1 MKFPES
7 WLRTLVN
14 PPISSSELA
23 HSLTMVGLEVEAIES
38 AAPDFNKVVVAE
50 ILSVNKHPDADR
62 LNICQ
67 VSVGKSID
75 KEPLQIVCGA
85 SNVCVGAKVPCAL
98 IGAHLPHMVIKR
110 AKVRGIE
117 SFGMLCSSNE
127 LGITEEAEG
136 LLLLPK
142 DAPTGEDFRNYY
154 DLDDKLFTLKLT
166 PNRADCLGL
175 SGIAREVA
183 AISSEKLI
191 LPEIDLVKNKNSDT
205 LTVCIDE
212 PDACPLYCG
221 RVIRD
226 INLEAST
233 PIWMTRRL
241 ERSGVRPI
249 NAVVDVTNYVMLE
262 IGQPLHAFNL
272 AKITDEFSGII
283 HVRYANSGEKLKLL
297 NGEEI
302 LLQPDMLL
310 IADEVKPLA
319 LAGIM
324 GGNESK
330 VEHGATDLFLESAFF
345 TPKVIAGKHIQLGI
359 SSDSAHRFERGVDFG
374 ATRVAMERAT
384 GLIIDICGGY
394 PGPITEIKG
403 ELPQRR
409 SIILRE
415 KRVRRILGIELEKD
429 KIAEILQRLQFD
441 FSVKNTVFHVTPP
454 TYRFDLAIEEDLIEE
469 IARIYGYDNI
479 PASLPNVSLSILPDA
494 EAVKT
499 SMQLRR
505 ICVGR
510 DYQEVTNYAFV
521 DAKWEKIYSNNS
533 SPVLLKNPISSQL
546 NAMRSN
552 LIGGLISNLQFN
564 LNRKQTR
571 VRIFEVGSCFLKE
584 GSCYEQSEKI
594 AGLCYGHIV
603 AEQWG
608 SPERDVDFYDVKSD
622 VEALFWPEIINF
634 EIAAH
639 PALHPGKSSQILIG
653 GKIAGWLGELHPKLQ
668 QKLALPKPVILFE
681 LDLDTL
687 TQRSLPKAEK
697 IPKYPSV
704 RRDIA
709 VIVADNISVHSLLQ
723 SMKALN
729 SPIIVEIALFDIYRG
744 NGVENGKKS
753 LAFRVLLQ
761 DTKKTLTDE
770 EADLVTKK
778 LIKILENEFEAK
790 LRN

>member
-183 AISSEKLI
+183 AIFSEKLI

-226 INLEAST
+226 IDLEAPT
-233 PIWMTRRL
+233 PIWMIRRL

-330 VEHGATDLFLESAFF
+330 VEHGTTDLFLESAFF

-415 KRVRRILGIELEKD
+415 KRVRRILGIELEKA

-441 FSVKNTVFHVTPP
+441 FSVKNTAFHVTPP

-469 IARIYGYDNI
+469 IARIYGYHNI
-479 PASLPNVSLSILPDA
+479 PASLPNVNLSILPDA

-510 DYQEVTNYAFV
+510 DYQEVINYAFV

-533 SPVLLKNPISSQL
+533 SPVILKNPISSQL

-584 GSCYEQSEKI
+584 VSCYAQSEKI

-634 EIAAH
+634 EVAVH

-653 GKIAGWLGELHPKLQ
+653 GEIAGWLGELHPKLQ

-681 LDLDTL
+681 LDLDIL
-687 TQRSLPKAEK
+687 TQRTLPKAEK

-723 SMKALN
+723 SMSALN
-729 SPIIVEIALFDIYRG
+729 SPIIAEIALFDIYRG
-744 NGVENGKKS
+744 NGVDNGKKS